1 MSFVFYDVE
10 TTGVDKRFD
19 QILQFA
25 AIRTDHELNEIDRF
39 ELRCQLLPHV
49 VPSPGALVVTRVGI
63 DRIVDPALP
72 THYEMVCEVV
82 ERLGSWSP
90 SVFLGWNTLEFDE
103 DMLRQALYQ
112 CLHIPY
118 LTNTGGNARTD
129 LLKVARTAH
138 ADVPTVLA
146 LPYDERGRPT
156 FKLDRLAPANGFAH
170 AQAHDALADVEATIH
185 ICRLIEERAPD
196 HWSDAIRFSSK
207 AAVLAF
213 VEAEDAYVLSE
224 CYFGK
229 VYRFALM
236 TLAVDPANSSS
247 VLAYDL
253 TVDPGSLLGLDDEAL
268 AWRLARS
275 PKPVRRIRANACPML
290 RDLASFGDFGGMTV
304 TELQVRAARV
314 GADTDLHRR
323 LILAAGREPFEKAK
337 HVEAR
342 IYDGFPSRAD
352 SQRMAE
358 FHASGCWNAR
368 ARIVESFEDP
378 RFVELGRRL
387 IFHHAPE
394 ALAAGDRQAVAAA
407 LAARVLGHGHGE
419 PPWTTVSSAAGE
431 ANTMALNCGDAE
443 RLILGPLQVHY
454 AGEEARC
461 RALLGLG

>member
-1 MSFVFYDVE
+1 MLMCRQSSPYPT
-10 TTGVDKRFD
+10 TTG
-19 QILQFA
+19 
-25 AIRTDHELNEIDRF
+25 
-39 ELRCQLLPHV
+39 
-49 VPSPGALVVTRVGI
+49 
-63 DRIVDPALP
+63 
-72 THYEMVCEVV
+72 
-82 ERLGSWSP
+82 
-90 SVFLGWNTLEFDE
+90 
-103 DMLRQALYQ
+103 
-112 CLHIPY
+112 
-118 LTNTGGNARTD
+118 
-129 LLKVARTAH
+129 
-138 ADVPTVLA
+138 
-146 LPYDERGRPT
+146 GRPT
-156 FKLDRLAPANGFAH
+156 LKLDRLAPANGFSH

-268 AWRLARS
+268 ARRLARS
-275 PKPVRRIRANACPML
+275 PKPLRRIRANACPML

-314 GADTDLHRR
+314 GADMELRRR
-323 LILAAGREPFEKAK
+323 LVIAAEREPFEEAE

-407 LAARVLGHGHGE
+407 LAARMLGHGHDE
-419 PPWTTVSSAAGE
+419 PPWTTLSSAAGE
-431 ANTMALNCGDAE
+431 ANAMALNCGEAE